1 MFDLDRL
8 TLDLDCP
15 NCGFMTP
22 AFYRQARLRAPLIC
36 RGCHCTIQ
44 LDDHMNECRK
54 AREAVARA
62 MAELEA
68 TIAGFNKTFTIRF

>member
-1 MFDLDRL
+1 MFDIDRV
-8 TLDLDCP
+8 TINLDCP
-15 NCGFMTP
+15 RCGFSTP

-44 LDDHMNECRK
+44 LDDHMNECKK
-54 AREAVARA
+54 ARQSIARA

-68 TIAGFNKTFTIRF
+68 QLSKLSKTLVIKF